1 VGSGLSGAL
10 VWLGVALAG
19 GLGATLRV
27 LVDTEVQLQRGGR
40 FPLGTLAVNASGAFA
55 LGLLVGLGAGGD
67 TLLILGGGLVGAY
80 TTFST
85 WMVETWELADA
96 DLWSHAALNLAISL
110 SVGLLAAGAGWA
122 LGAVL

>member
-1 VGSGLSGAL
+1 LSGAL

-85 WMVETWELADA
+85 WMVETWDLAEA